1 MNRSLFVLTA
11 LTLPLFG
18 CAGDDGNQET
28 DSATS
33 QGSISITITGS
44 TSASSTT
51 TAGTDT
57 TSATEGTGS
66 ESDSSTGEPECV
78 VDEDCASDSFVC
90 KDGVCEFDPTKCGEA
105 VIDIPISTPNMMLV
119 VDKSGSMV
127 ANKWDGDADPN
138 TDPVTRWFS
147 LYQVVEFIAT
157 NFNASINLGMQ
168 LYPSLKAKTEYNNN
182 ACLVEMAP
190 EVPVAPENGAKVL
203 GALPPASAMAQISG
217 GTPSRLGLQAA
228 INHLDGLNDGLPKFI
243 AFITDGAA
251 NCSPEGAEPLDTQL
265 LFETYDDQVL
275 TAVQDAVSKGIGVFV
290 VGIDTPNL
298 ISDAKPDGNPD
309 STNPFE
315 KLNELAIAGGFPKND
330 PNEQFY
336 NAQNQIELQA
346 ALSAIAMQVLPC
358 VIDLNPP
365 PAFPDYVEVTVNGV
379 LYQKPLA
386 GPEECGSMDGWYYS
400 TPEQNQITLC
410 GAACSEFQ
418 MSGKIDAKYKCPGS
432 G

>member
-11 LTLPLFG
+11 ITLPLFG
-18 CAGDDGNQET
+18 CAGDDGKQET
-28 DSATS
+28 DSNTTQS
-33 QGSISITITGS
+33 SISITITGS
-44 TSASSTT
+44 TSASSTST
-51 TAGTDT
+51 TAGTT
-57 TSATEGTGS
+57 TGSTEGTGS
-66 ESDSSTGEPECV
+66 ESDSTGEPECV
-78 VDEDCASDSFVC
+78 TDKDCAESFVC
-90 KDGVCEFDPTKCGEA
+90 KEGLCEFDPTKCGEA

-119 VDKSGSMV
+119 LDKSGSMV

-138 TDPVTRWFS
+138 TPDVTRWYS
-147 LYQVVEFIAT
+147 LYQVVEFITT

-182 ACLVEMAP
+182 ACLVEMTP

-203 GALPPASAMAQISG
+203 GALPGPNSMAQISG

-228 INHLDGLNDGLPKFI
+228 INHLDGFNDGLPKFI

-251 NCSPEGAEPLDTQL
+251 NCSPEGADPLDTQL

-275 TAVQDAVSKGIGVFV
+275 DAVKDAVSKGIGVFV
-290 VGIDTPNL
+290 VGIDTPNE
-298 ISDAKPDGNPD
+298 ISPAKADGNPD

-346 ALSAIAMQVLPC
+346 ALSTIAMQVLPC

-365 PAFPDYVEVTVNGV
+365 PAYPDYVEVTVNGV
-379 LYQKPLA
+379 LYMKPLA
-386 GPEECGSMDGWYYS
+386 GPEECGAKDGWYYS